1 MKKVKL
7 IGALLAAVIAA
18 APATGLTSIPAF
30 NNNAI
35 VAEAAGSLIMLEPGN
50 IKNTSLYTFDLSQTK
65 NTVLMKNDGYSLIAE
80 PSGRLY
86 IYNNKA
92 KTVVK
97 YLNSFS
103 YKGKKYPGTNNVIS
117 KLRII
122 FQTDGNIVC
131 YAVFGKTIRPLYHSN
146 TYSNLT
152 VDDGD
157 CLYYYFFENDGSLNI
172 QRIYKGKKSGKSD
185 TIFDSKINNFFRLV

>member
-50 IKNTSLYTFDLSQTK
+50 IKKTYLYTFDLSQTS
-65 NTVLMKNDGYSLIAE
+65 NTVLMKNGDWSLIAE

-86 IYNNKA
+86 TYNTRTK
-92 KTVVK
+92 KVGK
-97 YLNSFS
+97 MLNDYN
-103 YKGKKYPGTNNVIS
+103 YKGKKYPGTNSVIS

-185 TIFDSKINNFFRLV
+185 TIFDSKIDNFFRLV